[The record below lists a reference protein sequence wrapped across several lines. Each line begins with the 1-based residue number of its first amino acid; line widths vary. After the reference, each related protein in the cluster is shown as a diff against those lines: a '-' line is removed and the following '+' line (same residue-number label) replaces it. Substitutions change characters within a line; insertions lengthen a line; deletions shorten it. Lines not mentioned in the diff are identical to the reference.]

1 MKVSTTEAERSS
13 KERAVVQAK
22 RGGCEGVNGCVEL
35 STRRGV
41 QGEEQRRPNV
51 ASPEVRASEK
61 RDGGARQRS
70 RKRRCR
76 DPTPRSSAVAR
87 TS

>member
-1 MKVSTTEAERSS
+1 MTETERLS

-22 RGGCEGVNGCVEL
+22 RGGREGVDGRVEL

-41 QGEEQRRPNV
+41 RGVEQCRPNV
-51 ASPEVRASEK
+51 ASPEARASEK

-70 RKRRCR
+70 RKRRRR